1 MPIYE
6 YVCTACAHRTD
17 ILHGIHEDGPAFC
30 PSCGAEQTMKKAFT
44 IPAVVFKGTGW
55 AKKERRSAPTR
66 SGSSGD
72 GAEGAPSDK
81 DGKAGKDGKDGKD
94 RSAARTAGGSGDA
107 GASSSPTASAGSDS
121 SGPTPSAKGDSGGGA
136 D

>member
-55 AKKERRSAPTR
+55 AKKERR
-66 SGSSGD
+66 
-72 GAEGAPSDK
+72 
-81 DGKAGKDGKDGKD
+81 
-94 RSAARTAGGSGDA
+94 
-107 GASSSPTASAGSDS
+107 
-121 SGPTPSAKGDSGGGA
+121 
-136 D
+136 

>member
-55 AKKERRSAPTR
+55 AKKERRSAPSR
-66 SGSSGD
+66 SSSSGD
-72 GAEGAPSDK
+72 GVEGAASD
-81 DGKAGKDGKDGKD
+81 KDGKDGKD
-94 RSAARTAGGSGDA
+94 TKDTKDRPAGGTDGGSGDA
-107 GASSSPTASAGSDS
+107 GAASSATASTRNDSAGTSSS
-121 SGPTPSAKGDSGGGA
+121 AKRDSGSST